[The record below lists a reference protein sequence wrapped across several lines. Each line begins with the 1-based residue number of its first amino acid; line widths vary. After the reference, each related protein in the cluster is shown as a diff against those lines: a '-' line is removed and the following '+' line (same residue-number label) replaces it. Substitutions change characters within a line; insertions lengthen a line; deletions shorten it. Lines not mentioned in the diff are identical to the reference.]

1 MDALVSAEQV
11 LFAVAGAICL
21 LAAANAVFRKD
32 TLAAAV
38 SLVVTLL
45 SLAVI
50 YLGLGFEFLAAVQ
63 VGVYAG
69 AIVVLF
75 TIAIM
80 ILSHA
85 RANESGTRAW
95 RRLDLA
101 GAVIAAVLFALL
113 AAAILRGSL
122 PVAVTAPASPTD
134 IDAMADA
141 LFVRF
146 LLPFEVASVLLL
158 AALVA
163 AVVLARKRSSE
174 REWPRR

>member
-1 MDALVSAEQV
+1 MDALVSAEQGI
-11 LFAVAGAICL
+11 FAVAGAICV
-21 LAAANAVFRKD
+21 LAAGNAVFRRD

-85 RANESGTRAW
+85 RANESGTRTG
-95 RRLDLA
+95 RRLDFA
-101 GAVIAAVLFALL
+101 GAAIAVLLFALL
-113 AAAILRGSL
+113 AAAILRGRL
-122 PVAVTAPASPTD
+122 PVAVAPGSPTD
-134 IDAMADA
+134 IDAIADA

-146 LLPFEVASVLLL
+146 LLPFEVTSVLLL

>member
-1 MDALVSAEQV
+1 MDALVSAEQGI
-11 LFAVAGAICL
+11 FAVAGAICV

-85 RANESGTRAW
+85 RANESGTRTG

-101 GAVIAAVLFALL
+101 GAAIAVLLFALL
-113 AAAILRGSL
+113 AAAILRGRL
-122 PVAVTAPASPTD
+122 PVAVAPGSPTD
-134 IDAMADA
+134 IDAIADA

-146 LLPFEVASVLLL
+146 LLPFEVTSVLLL

>member
-1 MDALVSAEQV
+1 VDALVSAEQGI
-11 LFAVAGAICL
+11 FAVAGAICV

-85 RANESGTRAW
+85 RANESGTRTG
-95 RRLDLA
+95 RRLDFA
-101 GAVIAAVLFALL
+101 GAAIAVLLFALL
-113 AAAILRGSL
+113 AAAILRGRL
-122 PVAVTAPASPTD
+122 PVAVAPGSPTD
-134 IDAMADA
+134 IDAIADA

-146 LLPFEVASVLLL
+146 LLPFEVTSVLLL

>member
-1 MDALVSAEQV
+1 MDALVSAEQGI
-11 LFAVAGAICL
+11 FAVAGAICV
-21 LAAANAVFRKD
+21 LAAGNAVFRRD

-85 RANESGTRAW
+85 RANESGTRTP
-95 RRLDLA
+95 RLDLA
-101 GAVIAAVLFALL
+101 GAAIAVVLFALL
-113 AAAILRGSL
+113 AAAILRGRL
-122 PVAVTAPASPTD
+122 PLAVGPASPTD
-134 IDAMADA
+134 VDAIADA
-141 LFVRF
+141 LFVRY

>member
-1 MDALVSAEQV
+1 MDALVSAEQGI
-11 LFAVAGAICL
+11 FAVAGAICV

-85 RANESGTRAW
+85 RANESGTRTG
-95 RRLDLA
+95 RRLDFA
-101 GAVIAAVLFALL
+101 GAAIAVLLFALL
-113 AAAILRGSL
+113 AAAILRGRL
-122 PVAVTAPASPTD
+122 PVAVAPGSPTD
-134 IDAMADA
+134 IDAIADA

-146 LLPFEVASVLLL
+146 LLPFEVTSVLLL

>member
-1 MDALVSAEQV
+1 MAALMTAEQGI
-11 LFAVAGAICL
+11 FGVAGAICAV
-21 LAAANAVFRKD
+21 AAVNAVFRKD

-50 YLGLGFEFLAAVQ
+50 YLGLGYEFLAAVQ
-63 VGVYAG
+63 VGIYAG

-75 TIAIM
+75 TVAIM
-80 ILSHA
+80 ILSQTRAVEILA
-85 RANESGTRAW
+85 RAP
-95 RRLDLA
+95 RLGVVGPVVA
-101 GAVIAAVLFALL
+101 ALL
-113 AAAILRGSL
+113 FLILSAAIVRGRL
-122 PVAVTAPASPTD
+122 PVAVAPGGATTVEA
-134 IDAMADA
+134 IADA

-146 LLPFEVASVLLL
+146 LFPFEVTSVLLL

-163 AVVLARKRSSE
+163 AVVLTRKRSTE